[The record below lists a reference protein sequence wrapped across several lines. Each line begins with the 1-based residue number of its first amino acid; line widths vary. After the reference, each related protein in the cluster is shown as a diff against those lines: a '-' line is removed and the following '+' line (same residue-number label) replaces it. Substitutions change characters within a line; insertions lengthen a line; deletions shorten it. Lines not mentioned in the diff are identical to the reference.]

1 MEGNLESKIFPND
14 INAEMS
20 VLGSMILDKHAI
32 DTATGILKYD
42 DFYAGKNAE
51 VFRGV
56 INLYEKG
63 EQIDFITLSDE
74 LKKEGKLDFVGGI
87 EYLMTLTEMVP
98 GPTNVEAYAK
108 IVHEKATLRYLIRTS
123 DEVMKMS
130 YGNKEAMEVL
140 EFAESSIYK
149 LSQSNSKSDLEKIS
163 HLLGKTLD
171 QINEMSLRE
180 GGITGITTGLAD
192 LDKQLS
198 GFQKSDLVL
207 IAARPSMGKSTLALN
222 MALSAALEQKSVAI
236 FSLEMSKMQLTQRFL
251 SQLSHINLQDIISG
265 KIPEESFEQLGQA
278 INILEDAPI
287 YIDDTSS
294 ISLTELRSKAR
305 RLSSKEGLDILFIDY
320 LQLMTDGTGR
330 GENRQQE
337 ISNISRG
344 LKGLAKELNCPVIAL
359 SQLSRA
365 VEQRSDKRPMLS
377 DMRESGAIEQDADIV
392 MMIYRDDYYNPETTE
407 RPNITDLIIAK
418 HRNGPTGSIQMYFN
432 KEHSKFT
439 DVEFDFADNG
449 SYGQE

>member
-1 MEGNLESKIFPND
+1 MEENLETKLFPND

-20 VLGSMILDKHAI
+20 VLGSMILDKNAI

-51 VFRGV
+51 VFRGI

-87 EYLMTLTEMVP
+87 EYLMSLTEMVP
-98 GPTNVEAYAK
+98 GPTNVQAYAQ
-108 IVHEKATLRYLIRTS
+108 IVSEKSTLRYLIRTA
-123 DEVMKMS
+123 DEIMKKS
-130 YGNKEAMEVL
+130 YGNQEAMEVL

-149 LSQSNSKSDLEKIS
+149 LSQSNSKTDLEKIS
-163 HLLGKTLD
+163 LILGKTLD
-171 QINEMSLRE
+171 QINEMSLKE
-180 GGITGITTGLAD
+180 SGITGITTGLTD

-222 MALSAALEQKSVAI
+222 MALAAALSKKSVAI

-251 SQLSHINLQDIISG
+251 SSLSHINLQDIISG
-265 KIPEESFEQLGQA
+265 KIPEDSFETLGKA
-278 INILEDAPI
+278 ISILEEAPI
-287 YIDDTSS
+287 YLDDTSS

-320 LQLMTDGTGR
+320 LQLMTDGSGR

-365 VEQRSDKRPMLS
+365 VEQRTDKRPMLS

-439 DVEFDFADNG
+439 DLEFEYTDEN
-449 SYGQE
+449 YGNE